1 MQPSQGSRRGAKR
14 VVDLAEMFDEIML
27 LELVLAER
35 SCEKA
40 ALVAFSI
47 EVDQICARKWGGSKD
62 HWRKNAHTLRAG
74 KIGDLCHILEEI
86 KAAFQD
92 PQPDK
97 LVTIPVF
104 LAKPVI
110 DQFTVELFHAG
121 RKIIL
126 QLEIGKQRI

>member
-1 MQPSQGSRRGAKR
+1 MQSAQGARRGTER
-14 VVDLAEMFDEIML
+14 IVDLAEMFDESVL
-27 LELVLAER
+27 LELALAVCPRE
-35 SCEKA
+35 ETA
-40 ALVAFSI
+40 TVAFFLK
-47 EVDQICARKWGGSKD
+47 VDQICARKWGGSKD